1 MDGWMPDADNLY
13 RDENALVYDYERT
26 VWNGTDGSSW
36 DTYTQNW
43 TQGEE
48 SCYYEEGAPTI
59 FEDKGAGTVYIN
71 EEINPGFVLVKNSE
85 GYDYTW
91 EGSGYG
97 LSGEMSLTKRGDGTL
112 TINNANAYSG
122 NTYVEGGTLI
132 VANENALGTG
142 TVYLKDATLQL
153 NASLPNKQTTSGT
166 SYVWVEGW
174 NSKLQSTI
182 INNGELEIGGWNGGL
197 NFGGGS
203 SLRLNGALSAKELTL
218 GSGTLTLNGAKLST
232 VKAGNSLTLEGG
244 TTLNFGFNVTEKDVA
259 KGKAFKVFTFK
270 TIDADITDAALN
282 ELLGLGT
289 DAATLAFDTKRK
301 AITLT
306 VTDAAAWNA
315 YAESV
320 RTGELVTAASEDDVL
335 VESAGTDGEAAQVLV
350 APAAVDPLLGKVAD
364 TLVQS
369 TWGTAGASRAF
380 ADTIAARGTHATA
393 LADGK
398 GSAWIRGNIK
408 PAALFSPA
416 GFAVKSGLGVS
427 FRSSCG

>member
-1 MDGWMPDADNLY
+1 MEW
-13 RDENALVYDYERT
+13 
-26 VWNGTDGSSW
+26 
-36 DTYTQNW
+36 
-43 TQGEE
+43 
-48 SCYYEEGAPTI
+48 
-59 FEDKGAGTVYIN
+59 
-71 EEINPGFVLVKNSE
+71 
-85 GYDYTW
+85 
-91 EGSGYG
+91 
-97 LSGEMSLTKRGDGTL
+97 LSGLR
-112 TINNANAYSG
+112 
-122 NTYVEGGTLI
+122 
-132 VANENALGTG
+132 
-142 TVYLKDATLQL
+142 
-153 NASLPNKQTTSGT
+153 
-166 SYVWVEGW
+166 WR
-174 NSKLQSTI
+174 
-182 INNGELEIGGWNGGL
+182 
-197 NFGGGS
+197 S
-203 SLRLNGALSAKELTL
+203 SLRLNGALSAKDLTL
-218 GSGTLTLNGAKLST
+218 GSGTLTLCGAKLST
-232 VKAGNSLTLEGG
+232 IKVSNSLMLEGG
-244 TTLNFGFNVTEKDVA
+244 TTLNLGFNVTEKDVA

-270 TIDADITDAALN
+270 TIDDSITDAALN

-320 RTGELVTAASEDDVL
+320 RTGELVAVASEDDVL
-335 VESAGTDGEAAQVLV
+335 VESAGAQVLV

-416 GFAVKSGLGVS
+416 GFAVKSGLGVCV
-427 FRSSCG
+427 RSSCG